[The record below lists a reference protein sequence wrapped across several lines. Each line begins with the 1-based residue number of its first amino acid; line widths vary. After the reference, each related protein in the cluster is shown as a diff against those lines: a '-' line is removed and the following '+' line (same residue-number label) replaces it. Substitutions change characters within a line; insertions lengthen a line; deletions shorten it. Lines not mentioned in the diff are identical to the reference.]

1 MDVERTYRRRKHC
14 EDAFTDRAK
23 LDKSTVLQ
31 KAQIQRATTQ
41 EHLDVKNRMRADK
54 AKREQRWT
62 KKTAGSPFGVDL
74 WDEDSKLYNA
84 HTMCNATKT
93 SRQKATANAMMQD
106 QSNRCTTAMNEID
119 TLGNLR
125 KEKKQ
130 LQLDQRELKA
140 RLDLDKVEKRCA
152 AAQLKVD
159 ILADEH
165 QEMLAGK
172 GHLDR
177 AHSDFFTEPRLSAAE
192 RERLR
197 EKLYQWEPQELIFR
211 GTSSWSSAGQ
221 LDPNQPTDTAGTNTT
236 SGTSGGKSTTGTVST
251 LMTLVGLDFDKVS
264 NSSDVQA
271 TVVTSIKEGFVA
283 NMPGYTAADLTV
295 VLSKGSVV
303 ANVTIT
309 PKTGSDG
316 TSLKTLMTHSKAA
329 TEASVL
335 TKVKAIP
342 SGTLSSIL
350 QSGKSTADLT
360 ATCTA
365 PVEKK
370 GTQMCG
376 ASGDQLPQD
385 LKESEPPAEMPDFTD
400 AGESVESPAER
411 ASTKDEEPAESEL
424 SVGNQSPLVKAES
437 ESRRDS
443 ELSVGNQPPLG
454 KTETELSLW
463 Q

>member
-14 EDAFTDRAK
+14 DDAFRDRAK
-23 LDKSTVLQ
+23 LDKSTLSQKVQIQ
-31 KAQIQRATTQ
+31 KASVQ
-41 EHLDVKNRMRADK
+41 EHLDVKNRMKTDK
-54 AKREQRWT
+54 TQREQRWT

-74 WDEDSKLYNA
+74 WQEDSKLYSA
-84 HTMCNATKT
+84 HTMCNASKT
-93 SRQKATANAMMQD
+93 SRQKTTANAMMQD
-106 QSNRCTTAMNEID
+106 QTNRCQAAMNEID

-152 AAQLKVD
+152 AAQLK
-159 ILADEH
+159 ADTIAEEH

-197 EKLYQWEPQELIFR
+197 EKSYQWEPQEVVFR

-221 LDPNQPTDTAGTNTT
+221 LATHQSADTTGTGTT
-236 SGTSGGKSTTGTVST
+236 SGTNGGKSTTGTVST

-264 NSSDVQA
+264 NSPDVQA
-271 TVVTSIKEGFVA
+271 AVVTSIKEGFLS

-295 VLSKGSVV
+295 VLSRGSVI

-316 TSLKTLMTHSKAA
+316 TSLKTLMTSSKAA
-329 TEASVL
+329 TEALVL

-342 SGTLSSIL
+342 SSTLSSIL
-350 QSGKSTADLT
+350 ESGKSTADLT

-365 PVEKK
+365 PVE
-370 GTQMCG
+370 
-376 ASGDQLPQD
+376 
-385 LKESEPPAEMPDFTD
+385 ESEPLAEMPDFTD

-411 ASTKDEEPAESEL
+411 ASTKDDEPAE
-424 SVGNQSPLVKAES
+424 
-437 ESRRDS
+437 S

-454 KTETELSLW
+454 KAESELSLW